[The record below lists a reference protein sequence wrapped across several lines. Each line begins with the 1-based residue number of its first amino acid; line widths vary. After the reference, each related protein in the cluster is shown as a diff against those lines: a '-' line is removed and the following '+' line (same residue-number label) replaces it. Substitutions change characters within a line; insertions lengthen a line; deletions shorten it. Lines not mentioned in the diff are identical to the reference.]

1 MEGLILAQSF
11 EIPKSRG
18 LSDGDDTLGSI
29 TNSAEHFRIRYKEDK
44 CIPSSPP
51 AFLHLDSSCLI
62 PATSQPPSN
71 IIPCMRV
78 KIQQLKA

>member
-11 EIPKSRG
+11 EMPKSRG
-18 LSDGDDTLGSI
+18 LSDGDVTVGSI
-29 TNSAEHFRIRYKEDK
+29 TNSAEHFRIRYKKDK
-44 CIPSSPP
+44 CMSSCPP
-51 AFLHLDSSCLI
+51 AFLYLDPSCLI

-71 IIPCMRV
+71 IIPRMRV